1 MVKERNSNYELMRII
16 SMLAIIM
23 WHIIIHSGLL
33 NNCQSVHFKT
43 ILYLILMIIIIH
55 VNSFVMVTGYFQSTS
70 KFRQSKIWSLINSS
84 LFYKAL
90 IVVIFSVFFG
100 LKLTKAEFIREFF
113 ILNIDEYW
121 FVKYYIFLYLISPF
135 LNILIQKMSKKQ
147 YKCLLI
153 TSFLI
158 FSVLPFI
165 TANGAFSNDGYNLM
179 NFIFLYFIGGY
190 LIRYPLKECYI
201 FKNIPKKLFRIILL
215 VSFIFVVLFNF
226 TLFETNGILKDYG
239 QTFNM
244 IFGGMYNMALSYSNP
259 LVIIQTIIYFSFFG
273 TFDFKNKFINR
284 ISKLTIGIY
293 LIHDNNF
300 VRSKIYTFFKIS
312 IKCSGSYKFIIYMF
326 IVAIIIFTVSAFI
339 EFIRQ
344 KIFKFIY
351 NLKISQHFIK
361 KYYNFID
368 SCKSN

>member
-16 SMLAIIM
+16 SMFAIIM
-23 WHIIIHSGLL
+23 WHIIIHGGIL
-33 NNCQSVHFKT
+33 NSCGSNQLRTV
-43 ILYLILMIIIIH
+43 LELILMTIVIH

-90 IVVIFSVFFG
+90 IVIIFSVFFG
-100 LKLTKAEFIREFF
+100 LKLTKVEFIREFF

-165 TANGAFSNDGYNLM
+165 TSNGAFSNDGCNLI
-179 NFIFLYFIGGY
+179 NFVFLYFIGGY
-190 LIRYPLKECYI
+190 LRKYPLKECYI
-201 FKNIPKKLFRIILL
+201 FKNVSKNLYRIILIA
-215 VSFIFVVLFNF
+215 SFILVILFDF
-226 TLFETNGILKDYG
+226 TIYKTNNILKNYSPA
-239 QTFNM
+239 FNM
-244 IFGGMYNMALSYSNP
+244 IFGGMYNMALLYSNP

-273 TFDFKNKFINR
+273 TFDFKNKFINK
-284 ISKLTIGIY
+284 ISKLTIGVY

-300 VRSKIYTFFKIS
+300 VRSKIYDFFKIS
-312 IKCSGSYKFIIYMF
+312 TRYSSSYKFIIYMF
-326 IVAIIIFTVSAFI
+326 IVAIIIFTMSAFI

-351 NLKISQHFIK
+351 NLKISQYFIK